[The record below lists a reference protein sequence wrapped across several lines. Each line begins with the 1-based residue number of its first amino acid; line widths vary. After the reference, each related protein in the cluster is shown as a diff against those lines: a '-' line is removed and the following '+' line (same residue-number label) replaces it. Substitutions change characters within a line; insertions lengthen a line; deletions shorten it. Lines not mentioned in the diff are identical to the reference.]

1 MEQRKTVDLI
11 NWDKNNDARIITET
25 NWEKLKADIKRRGV
39 REALKIGA
47 DNTVY
52 DGNNRLKAVMY
63 WIAQDIHQ
71 ADNGM
76 TLDALPVEVYDTPTE
91 ASKWELALTGN
102 EQFASWNKNTLSNYL
117 SDFEDTLELSLFNIE
132 FDDPQSFDEQL
143 ADEGEEK
150 TPKDKTKKEIICPN
164 CQTPFIP

>member
-1 MEQRKTVDLI
+1 MEQRRTLDLI

-52 DGNNRLKAVMY
+52 DGNNRLKAVNF
-63 WIAQDIHQ
+63 WLAQDIHT
-71 ADNGM
+71 ADNGVSF
-76 TLDALPVEVYDTPTE
+76 DILPVEVYDTPTE
-91 ASKWELALTGN
+91 AAKWELALTGN
-102 EQFASWNKNTLSNYL
+102 EQFASWNRNILSNYL
-117 SDFEDTLELSLFNIE
+117 PEFEDTLELSLYNIE

-143 ADEGEEK
+143 DDEATDKPTKE
-150 TPKDKTKKEIICPN
+150 KTKKDITCPN
-164 CQTPFIP
+164 CNHIFTP